1 MCPKITCL
9 ITLQIFLY
17 CDLQSCCSR
26 KVFPQGPTQPD
37 QMLFGMFGSIHDLG
51 IRGGGAQWETFGLYV
66 EMAYL
71 YILVHFWSTNMIAVM
86 KADELSIHITL

>member
-1 MCPKITCL
+1 MTVLKGESEDI
-9 ITLQIFLY
+9 
-17 CDLQSCCSR
+17 
-26 KVFPQGPTQPD
+26 KG
-37 QMLFGMFGSIHDLG
+37 
-51 IRGGGAQWETFGLYV
+51 GGGAQWQTFGLYV